1 MAQRCLLIK
10 LKHENV
16 ILKQLKTIGEK
27 VTAQRHPSHTVCR
40 HNNKPHRCHHQTA
53 TDTNNST
60 NNRQLNSPLPSNNN
74 KALNTAH
81 NRSIKPQMRS
91 SKLNHKP
98 DSTHNSPFTPTTSQA
113 VFRALQANKA
123 SLNKLTK
130 RVN

>member
-1 MAQRCLLIK
+1 MF
-10 LKHENV
+10 KHENV

-27 VTAQRHPSHTVCR
+27 VTAQRHLSHTVCR
-40 HNNKPHRCHHQTA
+40 PNNKPHRCHHQTA
-53 TDTNNST
+53 TATSNNTNS
-60 NNRQLNSPLPSNNN
+60 RQLNSPPPSNNN

-81 NRSIKPQMRS
+81 NPSIRPQMRS
-91 SKLNHKP
+91 NKPNHKP

-113 VFRALQANKA
+113 DFQALQANKA